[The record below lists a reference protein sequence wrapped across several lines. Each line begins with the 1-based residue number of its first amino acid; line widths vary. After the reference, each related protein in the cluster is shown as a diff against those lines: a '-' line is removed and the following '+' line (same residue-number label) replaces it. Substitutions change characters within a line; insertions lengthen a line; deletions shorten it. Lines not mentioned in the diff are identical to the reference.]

1 MAPQNLT
8 LNHQFSENHKI
19 GVPTSLETLIS
30 TKDISLSLFWMIF
43 WIILV
48 QIFPKRVRFYP
59 ILINFGYNQAIF
71 TYQAGGSPEV
81 VESEE
86 SERLDETLRLRSEI
100 VRIKAQGAA
109 LGFPGGRI
117 AWRIT
122 TYKTVCKWVYIL
134 QNYSYNHRYHPSHVE
149 NGSQMGFTVTQF
161 YYVLYGIIWDNMG

>member
-1 MAPQNLT
+1 M
-8 LNHQFSENHKI
+8 
-19 GVPTSLETLIS
+19 
-30 TKDISLSLFWMIF
+30 
-43 WIILV
+43 V

-109 LGFPGGRI
+109 LGFPGGTNRLEDHH
-117 AWRIT
+117 
-122 TYKTVCKWVYIL
+122 L
-134 QNYSYNHRYHPSHVE
+134 QNCL
-149 NGSQMGFTVTQF
+149 QMG
-161 YYVLYGIIWDNMG
+161 LYIAKL